1 MEQTEQQYLRR
12 REAQHR
18 ARAEFSEDPAA
29 KGLHGRFAD
38 AYAERARI
46 LDAEQALIVG

>member
-1 MEQTEQQYLRR
+1 MNQDEVAYLRR

-18 ARAEFSEDPAA
+18 ARAEASEDPAA

-38 AYAERARI
+38 GYAERARLI
-46 LDAEQALIVG
+46 DAEMAPAL